1 MPVGKKSCRR
11 CLGDSKG
18 CSLRL
23 GGVAQEPPK
32 KKKKVV
38 TSATVDSDVE
48 MVDPAPKAKGKGK
61 ASGSDDVIVVGQGD
75 PRSPIPRT
83 RGTKLPA
90 KTTPPTKPQ
99 PDAGVSLAEYERT
112 KGEVER
118 LKKQLSE
125 VRPWKPHT

>member
-1 MPVGKKSCRR
+1 MT
-11 CLGDSKG
+11 D
-18 CSLRL
+18 LRSDNE
-23 GGVAQEPPK
+23 VQETAPPPK
-32 KKKKVV
+32 KIKSSLAK
-38 TSATVDSDVE
+38 APVE
-48 MVDPAPKAKGKGK
+48 KTGPPAAKAKGKGK

-75 PRSPIPRT
+75 PRSPIPRP
-83 RGTKLPA
+83 RGTKLSA

-125 VRPWKPHT
+125 VRPWKPRT